1 MSGRHWTPF
10 QLDIVLHHYAS
21 TARYPREDAPIY
33 GEEIAHLMQSGV
45 IEYREGIP
53 RTTRLGDHF
62 VEMLLQTPLPL
73 EVWVD
78 PRTHKEI
85 LSETP

>member
-21 TARYPREDAPIY
+21 TARYPRENTPIY
-33 GEEIAHLMQSGV
+33 SEEIRCLMDCGL

-53 RTTRLGDHF
+53 RTTRMGDHF
-62 VEMLLQTPLPL
+62 VEMLLQTPLPR

-78 PRTHKEI
+78 PRTRQEI